1 MIQEYNQT
9 SGKAKESNTLS
20 DLKTKKPIWIDCLAP
35 SKTELAKLSE
45 NSGIELEELK
55 ESLDEGE
62 RPRVIDT
69 KYYSVIIFK
78 APLVK
83 EDEIETTPISIF
95 LSKTKNNVITLRLKD
110 MPAVDRIKQHMLIK
124 NKFLEK
130 GVVNFVYRLLD
141 EIINAYFIILDRMD
155 DKIDKIEDK
164 LMGTPKRRLVE
175 EIFTTKKTLIY
186 FYRGLRANREVLTSI
201 VKEYAVQ
208 IQKADIKPF
217 STLYY
222 DTIQLVDTV
231 GTYRDILTGMLD
243 IYLSSV
249 SNNLNIVMKKI
260 TGWGALIL
268 VPTLISGIYGMNF
281 KYMPELYWKY
291 GYFFALGLM
300 VVSVTIMLIYFKRKD
315 WL

>member
-1 MIQEYNQT
+1 MIQTYNEAT
-9 SGKAKESNTLS
+9 GKVKKSDTYL
-20 DLKTKKPIWIDCLAP
+20 DLKTKKPIWIDCISP
-35 SKTELAKLSE
+35 SKTELIKLSE
-45 NSGIELEELK
+45 KSGIDLEELR
-55 ESLDEGE
+55 ESLDEEE

-69 KYYSVIIFK
+69 KDYSVIIFK

-95 LSKTKNNVITLRLKD
+95 ILKSKNSVITLRLKE
-110 MPAVDRIKQHMLIK
+110 MPAVNKIKQHFLTK

-141 EIINAYFIILDRMD
+141 EIINAYFVILDRMD
-155 DKIDKIEDK
+155 EKIDKIEDK
-164 LMGTPKRRLVE
+164 LMGTPKKHVVE
-175 EIFTTKKTLIY
+175 EIFKTKKTLIY

-201 VKEYAVQ
+201 VKEYASQ
-208 IQKADIKPF
+208 IQKKDIKPF
-217 STLYY
+217 KTLYY

-260 TGWGALIL
+260 TAWGALIL

-281 KYMPELYWKY
+281 THMPELYWKY

-300 VVSVTIMLIYFKRKD
+300 VVSVTIMLIYFKKED

>member
-1 MIQEYNQT
+1 MITAYNHL
-9 SGKAKESNTLS
+9 GGRIKESKTLS
-20 DLKTKKPIWIDCLAP
+20 ALKTKTPIWVDCLHP
-35 SKTELAKLSE
+35 SKDELIKLSE
-45 NSGIELEELK
+45 NSGIELEDLK
-55 ESLDEGE
+55 ESLDEEE

-69 KYYSVIIFK
+69 KYYSIIIFK

-110 MPAVDRIKQHMLIK
+110 MPAVEKIKQHMLIK

-130 GVVNFVYRLLD
+130 GIVNFAYRLLD

-164 LMGTPKRRLVE
+164 LMGTPKRHLVE
-175 EIFTTKKTLIY
+175 QIFTSKKTLIY

-201 VKEYAVQ
+201 VKEYALQ
-208 IQKADIKPF
+208 IQKSDIKPF
-217 STLYY
+217 KTLYY
-222 DTIQLVDTV
+222 DTVQLVDTV

-260 TGWGALIL
+260 TSWAALIL

-281 KYMPELYWKY
+281 KFMPELNWKY

-300 VVSVTIMLIYFKRKD
+300 VVSVMAMLIYFKKND

>member
-1 MIQEYNQT
+1 MIRTYTHTNGEIRESQT
-9 SGKAKESNTLS
+9 LL
-20 DLKTKKPIWIDCLAP
+20 DLKTKTPVWVDCRNP
-35 SKTELAKLSE
+35 SKDELINLSE
-45 NSGIELEELK
+45 NSGIELEDLK
-55 ESLDEGE
+55 ESLDEAE

-69 KYYSVIIFK
+69 KYYSIIIFK
-78 APLVK
+78 APLVEK
-83 EDEIETTPISIF
+83 DEIETIPISIF
-95 LSKTKNNVITLRLKD
+95 LSKTKNNVITLSLKE
-110 MPAVDRIKQHMLIK
+110 MPAIDKIKKHMLTK

-130 GVVNFVYRLLD
+130 GIVNFVYRLLD
-141 EIINAYFIILDRMD
+141 EIINVYFIILDKMD
-155 DKIDKIEDK
+155 DKIDKMEDK
-164 LMGTPKRRLVE
+164 LMGTPKRHLVE

-201 VKEYAVQ
+201 VKEYALQ
-208 IQKADIKPF
+208 IQKKDIKPF
-217 STLYY
+217 KTLYY

-281 KYMPELYWKY
+281 KYMPELYWRY
-291 GYFFALGLM
+291 GYLFALGLM
-300 VVSVTIMLIYFKRKD
+300 IVSVTIMLIYFKKKD